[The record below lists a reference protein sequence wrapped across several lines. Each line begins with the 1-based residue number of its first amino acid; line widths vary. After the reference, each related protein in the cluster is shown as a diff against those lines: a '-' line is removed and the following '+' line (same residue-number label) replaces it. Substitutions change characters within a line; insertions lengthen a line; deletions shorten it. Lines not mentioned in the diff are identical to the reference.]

1 MSRNFPDEFV
11 VVPKN
16 NHHTVRLDVEHSGSR
31 DPLCLNESGRQHRP
45 AGPVHD
51 ALRFVGEVEV
61 GSNSGF
67 SHARELSM
75 GSVPIVTGSSPE
87 TLVDEPGKTVN
98 SGTRVSSEH
107 SSPAAAM
114 LRDASAL
121 RKGSWGYRQA
131 HGYGLAPIDS
141 RVNTPIT
148 PRLPHFYQFFSCFY
162 QVSPGQKR
170 CF

>member
-11 VVPKN
+11 VVPKG

-51 ALRFVGEVEV
+51 ALRFVGKVEV

-98 SGTRVSSEH
+98 SGTRVSSEY
-107 SSPAAAM
+107 SPPVAAM
-114 LRDASAL
+114 LRNASAL

-131 HGYGLAPIDS
+131 HGYGLAPMDS
-141 RVNTPIT
+141 QVNTPTT
-148 PRLPHFYQFFSCFY
+148 PPFPHYLKGFLRF
-162 QVSPGQKR
+162 
-170 CF
+170 